1 MSSAKCPDDRDRIF
15 ALNSL
20 DGRTTRV
27 NYTEATEAIFA
38 RFAIK
43 AMAKRRSLECWKR
56 QSGPVCC
63 VAETENCD
71 RGVAC
76 IIHGNDHQTTLDE
89 NIFHDHTSSCER
101 YTSRINFIVA
111 GYDTSSHAAE

>member
-1 MSSAKCPDDRDRIF
+1 MSSAKCPDGRDRIF

-43 AMAKRRSLECWKR
+43 AMAKRRSLEC
-56 QSGPVCC
+56 
-63 VAETENCD
+63 
-71 RGVAC
+71 
-76 IIHGNDHQTTLDE
+76 
-89 NIFHDHTSSCER
+89 
-101 YTSRINFIVA
+101 
-111 GYDTSSHAAE
+111 